1 MNARELGMSQQDSS
15 TIASISERTGQR
27 IDSGAHRPNRG
38 TVQTGPLRDPLL
50 GIWEKELEPM
60 LRAEPRLKPTTL
72 FEYIQEKYPG
82 EYPRVLRTL
91 QRRVSDWKALHGP
104 SPEVMF
110 ELRHEPGVMGLSDF
124 TTLKEIEVTIGGKV
138 FEHLLYH
145 YRLAYS
151 GWQYA
156 QIIQGGESFIGLSEG
171 LQNALFA
178 SGGTPKEHRTD
189 SLSAAYRNGG
199 GRQSKQLTNLYDE
212 LCDHYRMEP
221 TRNNKG
227 IAHEN
232 GSIES
237 PHGHLKNR
245 IKQAIFLRGSS
256 DFESIVAYQA
266 LIETA
271 VRGLNRQCQAKFEQE
286 QSTLQPL
293 PQRRIADYEVLSARV
308 SNRSTIE
315 VRCILYSVPSRLIGR
330 RLELHL
336 YHDRVVGYFSLQRV
350 FELTRIRVTDKAT
363 RRGRYI
369 DYRHLI
375 GGLRRKPRAFLYCQ
389 WQQDLLPSEQFRQL
403 WETLKIQFERDVAAV
418 LIVEALYIAA
428 TQDQESAVAE
438 YLEQALQQQTLS
450 LKALQQQ
457 FSPVPSAT
465 LRPLDIPQ
473 HDLNSYD
480 QLLTTHILAARPDAT
495 ANEPI
500 ASKPTE
506 PLPKS
511 QPVAQTVKTLAY
523 ALPLGVYR
531 DPSVAAAVV
540 LCSISAG
547 IVRSRSAT
555 PTRDSAQT
563 RHHRSPAAGRKE
575 FYHL

>member
-1 MNARELGMSQQDSS
+1 MNARELGLSQQDSS

-27 IDSGAHRPNRG
+27 IDSDTHRPNRG

-124 TTLKEIEVTIGGKV
+124 TTLKEIEVTIGGEV

-212 LCDHYRMEP
+212 LCDHYRMTP

-227 IAHEN
+227 IANEN
-232 GSIES
+232 GSI
-237 PHGHLKNR
+237 
-245 IKQAIFLRGSS
+245 
-256 DFESIVAYQA
+256 
-266 LIETA
+266 
-271 VRGLNRQCQAKFEQE
+271 VRF
-286 QSTLQPL
+286 
-293 PQRRIADYEVLSARV
+293 
-308 SNRSTIE
+308 
-315 VRCILYSVPSRLIGR
+315 VPTRKVERLIR
-330 RLELHL
+330 
-336 YHDRVVGYFSLQRV
+336 
-350 FELTRIRVTDKAT
+350 
-363 RRGRYI
+363 
-369 DYRHLI
+369 
-375 GGLRRKPRAFLYCQ
+375 
-389 WQQDLLPSEQFRQL
+389 
-403 WETLKIQFERDVAAV
+403 
-418 LIVEALYIAA
+418 
-428 TQDQESAVAE
+428 
-438 YLEQALQQQTLS
+438 
-450 LKALQQQ
+450 
-457 FSPVPSAT
+457 
-465 LRPLDIPQ
+465 
-473 HDLNSYD
+473 
-480 QLLTTHILAARPDAT
+480 
-495 ANEPI
+495 
-500 ASKPTE
+500 
-506 PLPKS
+506 
-511 QPVAQTVKTLAY
+511 
-523 ALPLGVYR
+523 
-531 DPSVAAAVV
+531 
-540 LCSISAG
+540 
-547 IVRSRSAT
+547 
-555 PTRDSAQT
+555 
-563 RHHRSPAAGRKE
+563 
-575 FYHL
+575 